1 MNDYKFG
8 NFLCELREKNGMTQA
23 ELANKLGVTP
33 AAVSKWENGSSKPRV
48 EMLFQ
53 VAHLLGVRV
62 EELMSGQYIAEE
74 TLDPEVVKQ
83 INERYTY
90 LMRVDT
96 YNMVSVKWRRF
107 LAWVIDW
114 NLIGFSVMIL
124 TTIVFAVLDS
134 ILHADSQTIA
144 PILML
149 VILLYPVCFVLRDLI
164 FGGRSL
170 GKRIM
175 GLVVLD
181 RQTGMQANAGKCVL
195 RNLFLF
201 IVHID
206 AIVMLTS
213 GTTIGDRAAH
223 TVVVR
228 KSSLN
233 NNDCAHQISE
243 INQYSKPKKVTTKK
257 TILTIT
263 AIVAVVLVI
272 LFSIISISL
281 SSAKKTEEYKV
292 AYNYLIESQTFEEAC
307 VDESKI
313 WFNQYSLTTYS
324 NPKNDNVTQTA
335 EIGFVVKGKNVRV
348 ICHKQNNTWTVCD
361 ECTKFR

>member
-1 MNDYKFG
+1 MLKILQLLITIKLILVTGSDFMNDYKFG
-8 NFLCELREKNGMTQA
+8 NFLCELREKNGMKQA
-23 ELANKLGVTP
+23 DLANKLGVTP

-53 VAHLLGVRV
+53 VVHLLGVRV

-90 LMRVDT
+90 LVQVDT

-181 RQTGMQANAGKCVL
+181 RETGMTL
-195 RNLFLF
+195 R
-201 IVHID
+201 IV
-206 AIVMLTS
+206 
-213 GTTIGDRAAH
+213 
-223 TVVVR
+223 
-228 KSSLN
+228 
-233 NNDCAHQISE
+233 
-243 INQYSKPKKVTTKK
+243 
-257 TILTIT
+257 
-263 AIVAVVLVI
+263 
-272 LFSIISISL
+272 
-281 SSAKKTEEYKV
+281 
-292 AYNYLIESQTFEEAC
+292 
-307 VDESKI
+307 
-313 WFNQYSLTTYS
+313 
-324 NPKNDNVTQTA
+324 
-335 EIGFVVKGKNVRV
+335 
-348 ICHKQNNTWTVCD
+348 NNTWSIIYNKND
-361 ECTKFR
+361 I